1 MIVSDEVIWMSYEEY
16 LRIIDAI
23 KNCPMTI
30 KENIAI
36 ANFIAGLV
44 EE

>member
-1 MIVSDEVIWMSYEEY
+1 MSREEY
-16 LRIIDAI
+16 LRIMDAI
-23 KNCPMTI
+23 KDCPMTI

-44 EE
+44 KE

>member
-1 MIVSDEVIWMSYEEY
+1 MSNEEY
-16 LRIIDAI
+16 LIIMDAI